1 MSEWAY
7 EMPWRPNFEAFEAS
21 GWVLGM
27 AATSAV
33 HLLTD
38 LPPQPFYLSLLVMG
52 GFALRRIPAAV
63 HLYRVKQGLKA
74 KPAVMMGQDELIEQM
89 LIKRGSLFLGTGFRW
104 TQSEGQQVFELL
116 KRDITKLMPKV
127 PDGFMGSPWIHG
139 ISMQPDRP
147 IELKEDLTSLH
158 TLIAGTTG
166 SGKTREFDILI
177 SQAVLRGEAVII
189 IDPKGDKELA
199 ENAKRACEL
208 SGRPERF
215 KYFHPAFPEKSVRI
229 SPTKNFGRATEV
241 ASRIAALMKSEG
253 GDPFQ
258 AFAQMALNNVIQAQ
272 LLCGML
278 PTLVELRRTLEGGL
292 APLVIRAITAYG
304 SKVHPHFETLA
315 RVALSKA
322 QTDEMRAKAL
332 LQLYRTEIVPLAPSS
347 DLEGLLSMFEH
358 DKAHFGKMIA
368 SLLPVLNMLT
378 AGHMGP
384 ILSPNMDD
392 PEDER
397 DITDSSKVIQG
408 AEVLYMGLDSLSDNM
423 VGSAIGSIFLA
434 DLAAVAGQR
443 YNFEDPETLKRR
455 PVNIF
460 VDEAAETVNDQL
472 VQLLNKGR
480 GAGMRLYVA
489 TQTIADFEA
498 RMGSPAKA
506 RQVLGNVNHVI
517 ALRITDQET
526 QEYIAKMIPPTY
538 YKYVMRT
545 QGNSTKDDPHLHSLN
560 VGERLMDE
568 EGELFPSQLLGQL
581 PNLEFLA
588 ILAGGRVEKG
598 KIPVLTSPKNYDK
611 AVERAKLLVKEAA

>member
-38 LPPQPFYLSLLVMG
+38 LPPQPFYLSLIVMG

-74 KPAVMMGQDELIEQM
+74 KPAVLMGQDELIEQM
-89 LIKRGSLFLGTGFRW
+89 LKNRGNLFLGTGFKW

-116 KRDITKLMPKV
+116 KRDITKLMPKI

-147 IELKEDLTSLH
+147 IEMKEDLTSLH
-158 TLIAGTTG
+158 TLIVGTTG

-258 AFAQMALNNVIQAQ
+258 AFAQMALNNVIQAL

-278 PTLVELRRTLEGGL
+278 PTLVELQRTLEGGL
-292 APLVIRAITAYG
+292 APLVICSIKAYG
-304 SKVHPHFETLA
+304 EKVHPHFEALA

-322 QTDEMRAKAL
+322 QNDDMKAKAL
-332 LQLYRTEIVPLAPSS
+332 LMLYRTEIVPLAPSS

-392 PEDER
+392 PDDER
-397 DITDSSKVIQG
+397 EITDSGKVIQG
-408 AEVLYMGLDSLSDNM
+408 AEVLYMGLDSLSDSM
-423 VGSAIGSIFLA
+423 VGSSIGSIFLA

-443 YNFEDPETLKRR
+443 YNFEDPEELKRR

-506 RQVLGNVNHVI
+506 RQVLGNTNHVI

-526 QEYIAKMIPPTY
+526 QKYIAEMIPPTY

-545 QGNSTKDDPHLHSLN
+545 QGNTTKDDPHMHSLN

-568 EGELFPSQLLGQL
+568 EGELFTAQLLGQL

-598 KIPVLTSPKNYDK
+598 KIPVLTRPKNYEK

>member
-38 LPPQPFYLSLLVMG
+38 LPPQPFYLSLIVMG

-74 KPAVMMGQDELIEQM
+74 KPAVLMGQDELIEQM
-89 LIKRGSLFLGTGFRW
+89 LKNRGNLFLGTGFKW

-116 KRDITKLMPKV
+116 KRDITKLMPKI

-147 IELKEDLTSLH
+147 IEMKEDLTSLH
-158 TLIAGTTG
+158 TLIVGTTG

-258 AFAQMALNNVIQAQ
+258 AFAQMALNNVIQAL

-292 APLVIRAITAYG
+292 APLVICSIKAYG
-304 SKVHPHFETLA
+304 EKVHPHFEALA

-322 QTDEMRAKAL
+322 QNDDMKAKAL
-332 LQLYRTEIVPLAPSS
+332 LMLYRTEIVPLAPSS

-392 PEDER
+392 PDDER
-397 DITDSSKVIQG
+397 EITDSGKVIQG
-408 AEVLYMGLDSLSDNM
+408 AEVLYMGLDSLSDSM
-423 VGSAIGSIFLA
+423 VGSSIGSIFLA

-443 YNFEDPETLKRR
+443 YNFEDPEELKRR

-506 RQVLGNVNHVI
+506 RQVLGNTNHVI

-526 QEYIAKMIPPTY
+526 QKYIAEMIPPTY

-545 QGNSTKDDPHLHSLN
+545 QGNTTKDDPHMHSLN

-568 EGELFPSQLLGQL
+568 EGELFPAQLLGQL

-598 KIPVLTSPKNYDK
+598 KIPVLTRPKNYEK

>member
-38 LPPQPFYLSLLVMG
+38 LPPQPFYLSMIVMG

-74 KPAVMMGQDELIEQM
+74 KPAVLMGQDELIEQM
-89 LIKRGSLFLGTGFRW
+89 LKKRGKLFLGTGFKW

-116 KRDITKLMPKV
+116 KRDITKLMPKI

-139 ISMQPDRP
+139 ISMQRDRP
-147 IELKEDLTSLH
+147 IEMQEDLTSLH
-158 TLIAGTTG
+158 TLIVGTTG

-189 IDPKGDKELA
+189 LDPKGDKELA

-208 SGRPERF
+208 SGRPDRF

-258 AFAQMALNNVIQAQ
+258 AFAQMALNNVIQAL

-292 APLVIRAITAYG
+292 APLVILAIKAYG
-304 SKVHPHFETLA
+304 EKVHPHFEALA

-322 QTDEMRAKAL
+322 HTDELKAKAL
-332 LQLYRTEIVPLAPSS
+332 LGLYRTEIVPLAPSS

-392 PEDER
+392 PDDER
-397 DITDSSKVIQG
+397 EITDSGKIIQG
-408 AEVLYMGLDSLSDNM
+408 ADVLYMGLDSLSDSM
-423 VGSAIGSIFLA
+423 VGSSIGSIFLA

-443 YNFEDPETLKRR
+443 YNFEDPEELKRR

-498 RMGSPAKA
+498 RMGSAAKA
-506 RQVLGNVNHVI
+506 LQVLGNCNHVI
-517 ALRITDQET
+517 ALRVTDQET
-526 QEYIAKMIPPTY
+526 QKYIAEMIPPTY

-545 QGNSTKDDPHLHSLN
+545 QGNTTKDDPHMHSLN

-568 EGELFPSQLLGQL
+568 EGELFPAQLLGQL

-598 KIPVLTSPKNYDK
+598 KIPVLTRPKNYEK

>member
-38 LPPQPFYLSLLVMG
+38 LPPQPFYLSLIVMG

-63 HLYRVKQGLKA
+63 HLYRVRQGLKA
-74 KPAVMMGQDELIEQM
+74 KPAVLMGQDELIEQM
-89 LIKRGSLFLGTGFRW
+89 LKNRGNLFLGTGFKW

-116 KRDITKLMPKV
+116 KRDITKLMPKI

-147 IELKEDLTSLH
+147 IEMKEDLTSLH
-158 TLIAGTTG
+158 TLIVGTTG

-258 AFAQMALNNVIQAQ
+258 AFAQMALNNVTQAL

-292 APLVIRAITAYG
+292 APLVIRSIKAYG
-304 SKVHPHFETLA
+304 EKVHPHFEALA
-315 RVALSKA
+315 RAALSKA
-322 QTDEMRAKAL
+322 HTDEMKAKAL
-332 LQLYRTEIVPLAPSS
+332 LGLYRTEIVPLAPSS

-392 PEDER
+392 PDDER
-397 DITDSSKVIQG
+397 EITDSGKVIQG
-408 AEVLYMGLDSLSDNM
+408 AEVLYMGLDSLSDSM
-423 VGSAIGSIFLA
+423 VGSSIGSIFMA

-443 YNFEDPETLKRR
+443 YNFEDPEELKRR

-506 RQVLGNVNHVI
+506 RQVLGNTNHVI

-526 QEYIAKMIPPTY
+526 QKYIAEMIPPTY

-545 QGNSTKDDPHLHSLN
+545 QGNSTKDDPHMHSLN

-568 EGELFPSQLLGQL
+568 EGELFPAQLLGQL

-598 KIPVLTSPKNYDK
+598 KIPVLTRPKNYDK

>member
-38 LPPQPFYLSLLVMG
+38 LPPQPFYLSMFVMG

-63 HLYRVKQGLKA
+63 HLYRVRQGLKA

-89 LIKRGSLFLGTGFRW
+89 LTKRGSLFLGTGFRW

-127 PDGFMGSPWIHG
+127 PEGFMGSSWIHG

-147 IELKEDLTSLH
+147 IELKEDLSSLH
-158 TLIAGTTG
+158 MLIAGTTG
-166 SGKTREFDILI
+166 SGKTRQFDILI
-177 SQAVLRGEAVII
+177 SQAILRGEAVII

-272 LLCGML
+272 LLCGTL

-292 APLVIRAITAYG
+292 APLVILAITAYG
-304 SKVHPHFETLA
+304 SRVHPHYEVLA
-315 RVALSKA
+315 RLALSKA

-443 YNFEDPETLKRR
+443 YNFEDPEVLKRR

-480 GAGMRLYVA
+480 GAGMRLCVA

-545 QGNSTKDDPHLHSLN
+545 QGNSTKDDPHMHSLN

-568 EGELFPSQLLGQL
+568 EGELFPSQLFGQI

-598 KIPVLTSPKNYDK
+598 KIPVLTRPKNYDK

>member
-7 EMPWRPNFEAFEAS
+7 EMPWRPNFEAFEVG

-33 HLLTD
+33 HFYTS
-38 LPPQPFYLSLLVMG
+38 LPSQPFHLSMIVMG
-52 GFALRRIPAAV
+52 GFALRRLPAAV
-63 HLYRVKQGLKA
+63 HLYRVRQGLRA
-74 KPAVMMGQDELIEQM
+74 KDVVLMGQDELIEQM
-89 LIKRGSLFLGTGFRW
+89 LENRGKLFLGTGFKW
-104 TQSEGQQVFELL
+104 TQREGQQVFELL
-116 KRDITKLMPKV
+116 KRDITKIMPKI
-127 PDGFMGSPWIHG
+127 PDGYMGSPWIHG
-139 ISMQPDRP
+139 ISLQPDRP
-147 IELKEDLTSLH
+147 IGFQEDLSSLH
-158 TLIAGTTG
+158 TLIVGTTG
-166 SGKTREFDILI
+166 SGKTRLFDLLI
-177 SQAVLRGEAVII
+177 SQAVLRNEAVII
-189 IDPKGDKELA
+189 LDPKGDKEMA

-208 SGRPERF
+208 AGRPERF
-215 KYFHPAFPEKSVRI
+215 KYFHPAFPELSVRI

-258 AFAQMALNNVIQAQ
+258 AFAQMALNNVIQAL
-272 LLCGML
+272 LLCGVL
-278 PTLVELRRTLEGGL
+278 PTLVELRRCLEGGL
-292 APLVIRAITAYG
+292 APLVIRAINAYG
-304 SKVHPHFETLA
+304 SKVHPLYEALQRGALA
-315 RVALSKA
+315 SAKN
-322 QTDEMRAKAL
+322 DEMKAKNL
-332 LQLYRTEIVPLAPSS
+332 LKLYREEIVPLQPSS

-378 AGHMGP
+378 SGHMGP

-397 DITDSSKVIQG
+397 EITDSSKVIQG
-408 AEVLYMGLDSLSDNM
+408 AEVLYMGLDSLSDSM

-443 YNFEDPETLKRR
+443 YNFGDAEELKRR

-506 RQVLGNVNHVI
+506 RQVLGNTNHTI
-517 ALRITDQET
+517 ALRITDQDT
-526 QEYIAKMIPPTY
+526 QQYIADKIPKTY

-545 QGNSTKDDPHLHSLN
+545 QGNSTKDDPHMHSLN

-568 EGELFPSQLLGQL
+568 EGELFPAQLFGQL
-581 PNLEFLA
+581 PNLEFVA
-588 ILAGGRVEKG
+588 ILAGGQIEKG
-598 KIPVLTSPKNYDK
+598 RIPVLTRPKDFDK
-611 AVERAKLLVKEAA
+611 AVDKARLLVREAA

>member
-38 LPPQPFYLSLLVMG
+38 LPPQPFYLSLIVMG

-74 KPAVMMGQDELIEQM
+74 KPAVLMGQDELIEQM
-89 LIKRGSLFLGTGFRW
+89 LKNRGNLFLGTGFKW

-116 KRDITKLMPKV
+116 KRDITKLMPKI

-147 IELKEDLTSLH
+147 IEMKEDLTSLH
-158 TLIAGTTG
+158 TLIVGTTG

-258 AFAQMALNNVIQAQ
+258 AFAQMALNNVIQAL

-292 APLVIRAITAYG
+292 APLVIRSIKAYG
-304 SKVHPHFETLA
+304 EKVHPHFEALA
-315 RVALSKA
+315 RAALSKA
-322 QTDEMRAKAL
+322 QTDEMKAKAL
-332 LQLYRTEIVPLAPSS
+332 LGLYRTEIVPLAPSS

-392 PEDER
+392 PDDER
-397 DITDSSKVIQG
+397 EITDSGKVIQG
-408 AEVLYMGLDSLSDNM
+408 AEVLYMGLDSLSDSM
-423 VGSAIGSIFLA
+423 VGSSIGSIFLA

-443 YNFEDPETLKRR
+443 YNFEDPEELKRR

-506 RQVLGNVNHVI
+506 RQVLGNTNHVI

-526 QEYIAKMIPPTY
+526 QKYIAEMIPPTY

-545 QGNSTKDDPHLHSLN
+545 QGNSTKDDPHMHSLN

-568 EGELFPSQLLGQL
+568 EGELFPAQLLGQL

-598 KIPVLTSPKNYDK
+598 KIPVLTLPKNYEK